1 MPLNTPTLCLVRA
14 PASSHPAHLAL
25 LSAEEQAR
33 HRAFATEPLRAAFA
47 CAHALLRSLLSACLG
62 QAPDAITLDKDGNGR
77 PRLAS
82 RQAAKELDFNLS
94 ASGPWIACA
103 LSPEGRIGVDLEAP
117 GPRLEVHRLAPRVLS
132 AREQEWLA
140 RQPDQRR
147 AFCELWTLK
156 EAIAKADGE
165 GLGLDLQA
173 FTAVPD
179 GSGGLHLDLHALG
192 AAHGWT
198 LQQWSAPLPVTT
210 ALRDAEPSLRVVLVP
225 PPTGLFEQVPAVE
238 RASGQILSPEG

>member
-1 MPLNTPTLCLVRA
+1 MPLNTPILCLVRA
-14 PASSHPAHLAL
+14 PESSHPAHVAL
-25 LSAEEQAR
+25 LSAEERTR
-33 HRAFATEPLRAAFA
+33 HQAFATEPLRAAFA

-62 QAPDAITLDKDGNGR
+62 QAPGAIELLKDKQGR
-77 PRLAS
+77 PRLADH
-82 RQAAKELDFNLS
+82 QTAHGLDFNLS
-94 ASGPWIACA
+94 ASGLWIGCG
-103 LSPEGRIGVDLEAP
+103 LSPDGRIGVDLEAP

-140 RQPDQRR
+140 QQPDQRQ

-165 GLGLDLQA
+165 GLGLALQD

-179 GSGGLHLDLHALG
+179 GSGGLQLDLRALG

-210 ALRDAEPSLRVVLVP
+210 ALRDAEPSLRVVLAP
-225 PPTGLFEQVPAVE
+225 PPSGLFEQFPATE
-238 RASGQILSPEG
+238 CARGQILSPSG